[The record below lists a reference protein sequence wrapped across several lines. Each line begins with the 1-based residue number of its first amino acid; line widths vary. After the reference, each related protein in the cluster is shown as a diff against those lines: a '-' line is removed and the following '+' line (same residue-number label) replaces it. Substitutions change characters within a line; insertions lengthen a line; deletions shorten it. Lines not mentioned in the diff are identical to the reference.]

1 MKQKKTARLG
11 LRVTPMEK
19 TFWTIRAK
27 EEGYPSLAAWI
38 TATLN
43 EKIKLENKRDIGFPR
58 DYHFCYKNRGHSGDC
73 QYEPRR
79 RNHEQEAHKT

>member
-1 MKQKKTARLG
+1 MKKTARLG

-19 TFWTIRAK
+19 TFWAIRAK

-43 EKIKLENKRDIGFPR
+43 EKINLERK
-58 DYHFCYKNRGHSGDC
+58 
-73 QYEPRR
+73 
-79 RNHEQEAHKT
+79 